1 MANSWIPPI
10 RGTLQAAS
18 AQTELPA
25 VAIATT
31 GSVPPTNWLDQ
42 RQPQVQVHRT
52 LGRHFFTGAR

>member
-1 MANSWIPPI
+1 MGQRTAKDFRFAD
-10 RGTLQAAS
+10 RGK
-18 AQTELPA
+18 TELPA

-52 LGRHFFTGAR
+52 RGRHFLTGAR